1 MLAYD
6 IDVSKLASQLTKFAN
21 RDMHNLSDTADAVI
35 DFGRYTSGKHVKWYR
50 LYKSGWIEQG
60 DFYDND
66 SLAKD
71 WPSTTVSYPKQM
83 LDTTYTLITQA
94 GRNDSVTASINNQS
108 FVTFRDTTQ
117 FITEVYG
124 DGNSQF
130 LWWKVEGYAKTI

>member
-1 MLAYD
+1 MLTYD

-60 DFYDND
+60 GFYDNG

-94 GRNDSVTASINNQS
+94 GRNDSVAAGIDNQS

-117 FITEVYG
+117 FIVEVYG
-124 DGNSQF
+124 DGNSQL

>member
-1 MLAYD
+1 MTTYD

-35 DFGRYTSGKHVKWYR
+35 DFGRYTSGKHIKWYR
-50 LYKSGWIEQG
+50 LYKSSWIEQG
-60 DFYDND
+60 GFYDNG
-66 SLAKD
+66 SLVKD
-71 WPSTTVSYPKQM
+71 WPAVAVSFPKQM

-94 GRNDSVTASINNQS
+94 GRNDSATGSINNQS

-117 FITEVYG
+117 FIAEVYG

>member
-1 MLAYD
+1 MTTYD

-35 DFGRYTSGKHVKWYR
+35 DFGRYTSGKHIKWYR
-50 LYKSGWIEQG
+50 LYKSSWIEQG
-60 DFYDND
+60 GFYDND
-66 SLAKD
+66 SLVKD
-71 WPSTTVSYPKQM
+71 WPAVTVSFPKQM

-94 GRNDSVTASINNQS
+94 GRNDSATGSINNQS

-117 FITEVYG
+117 FIAEVYG

>member
-1 MLAYD
+1 MTTYD

-35 DFGRYTSGKHVKWYR
+35 DFGRYTSDNHIKWYR

-60 DFYDND
+60 GFYDHG
-66 SLAKD
+66 SLVKD
-71 WPSTTVSYPKQM
+71 WPAVTVSYPKQM
-83 LDTTYTLITQA
+83 LDTTYTLLTQA
-94 GRNDSVTASINNQS
+94 GRNDAATGSINNQS

-117 FITEVYG
+117 FIAEVYG
-124 DGNSQF
+124 DGTSQF

>member
-1 MLAYD
+1 MTNYD

-35 DFGRYTSGKHVKWYR
+35 NFGRYTSGNHVKWYR

-60 DFYDND
+60 GFYNLG
-66 SLAKD
+66 SLVKD
-71 WPSTTVSYPKQM
+71 WSPVTVSYPKQM
-83 LDTTYTLITQA
+83 LDTTYTLLTQA
-94 GRNDSVTASINNQS
+94 GRNDSVTTAINNQS

-117 FITEVYG
+117 FIAEVYG
-124 DGNSQF
+124 DGTSQF

>member
-1 MLAYD
+1 
-6 IDVSKLASQLTKFAN
+6 
-21 RDMHNLSDTADAVI
+21 
-35 DFGRYTSGKHVKWYR
+35 
-50 LYKSGWIEQG
+50 
-60 DFYDND
+60 
-66 SLAKD
+66 
-71 WPSTTVSYPKQM
+71 M

-94 GRNDSVTASINNQS
+94 GRNDSATVNFDNQS